1 MAERTPLR
9 RLLRR
14 FVIYPLEAAGAV
26 VMYGVFAVL
35 PVDAASRLGGWLG
48 RGIGPLLP
56 AHHRATRNIMRA
68 MPELS
73 PAEARRIIGAMWD
86 NLGRVV
92 AEYPHL
98 ERITDDAGN
107 GGRVE
112 IAGTE
117 HIAATRDNDTA
128 CILFS
133 GHFSNFELFGLTA
146 REYGIPF
153 TYIYRVP
160 NNPIIDRLLR
170 RIRRLSENDIGPK
183 GAQGARKTIEV
194 LRSDQRLAI
203 LVDQKMNDGIA
214 VPFFGR
220 LAMTAPAAAQL
231 GLRFDCPMIPA
242 RMERTAGCRFRLSF
256 YPALETPDSGDRHA
270 DVRAMMTRINAML
283 EAWIRERPAEWLW
296 VHNRWPED

>member
-1 MAERTPLR
+1 MAERTKLR

-14 FVIYPLEAAGAV
+14 FVIYPLEAAGAI
-26 VMYGVFAVL
+26 VMYGVFALL
-35 PVDAASRLGGWLG
+35 PVDTASRLGGWLG

-56 AHHRATRNIMRA
+56 VHRRAIGNIMRA
-68 MPELS
+68 MPELP
-73 PAEARRIIGAMWD
+73 PAEARRVIGAMWD

-98 ERITDDAGN
+98 ERIARDTGH

-112 IAGTE
+112 VVGTE

-133 GHFSNFELFGLTA
+133 GHFSNFELFGA
-146 REYGIPF
+146 GMRAYGLAHA
-153 TYIYRVP
+153 YIYRAP
-160 NNPIIDRLLR
+160 NNPLVARLLR
-170 RIRRLSENDIGPK
+170 RIRRMSEDDIIPK
-183 GAQGARKTIEV
+183 GARGARKAIEM
-194 LRSDQRLAI
+194 LRSSRRLGI

-220 LAMTAPAAAQL
+220 PAMTAPAAAQL
-231 GLRFDCPMIPA
+231 GLRFDCPLIPV

-256 YPALETPDSGDRHA
+256 YPALESPDSGDRHA
-270 DVRAMMTRINAML
+270 DVQAMMTRINAML